1 MCPVQVRL
9 PTPPASPLLLYAD
22 RAVFHA
28 ASPPPRAPQGLCW
41 AMTRV
46 RPVHLP
52 RTRSAEE
59 VNNHMGHAPSDYV
72 RPPPRAGPF
81 SNDVTGH
88 PKPAL
93 SYRHSNRCR
102 LEALG
107 LSLAWTLHAP

>member
-9 PTPPASPLLLYAD
+9 PTPPASPLLLYDD

-28 ASPPPRAPQGLCW
+28 AYPPPVSDDSDGQAKH
-41 AMTRV
+41 V
-46 RPVHLP
+46 RPMHLP
-52 RTRSAEE
+52 RKRNAEE
-59 VNNHMGHAPSDYV
+59 VNNHMGYAPSDYV
-72 RPPPRAGPF
+72 RPPPHAGPF

-93 SYRHSNRCR
+93 SYRRSNRCR

-107 LSLAWTLHAP
+107 LSLAWTLPAP